1 MTPSGP
7 TYDPTLGE
15 DATNE
20 NEAGVL
26 QFKGKVKIGSDK
38 TEADVQREKYL
49 QEVRERAENDT
60 LRAEQAKL
68 AKQEERERPQLF
80 TNSKGIKN
88 NGLRMDGGNKENT
101 EEKRTFTNSKKAK
114 AMPEVELDPKVPTVT
129 KDQKITAQ
137 VTAKGW
143 DD

>member
-1 MTPSGP
+1 MTPNGP

-20 NEAGVL
+20 TEAGVL

-60 LRAEQAKL
+60 LRAEQEKL
-68 AKQEERERPQLF
+68 AKEERPKLF

-114 AMPEVELDPKVPTVT
+114 AMPEVELDPKIPTVT